1 VFQKNLIHDAG
12 RFPGPGLGTS
22 RWRPGH
28 QGAGSATASMNFTR
42 SAFPSYIK
50 REAQRHESFFTICI
64 LAFQLRAYH
73 CPSAFL
79 LANGR
84 CANPFINLYY

>member
-1 VFQKNLIHDAG
+1 MMLAVSPVPVWETG
-12 RFPGPGLGTS
+12 

-50 REAQRHESFFTICI
+50 REAQRHESFFTIRI
-64 LAFQLRAYH
+64 LAF
-73 CPSAFL
+73 
-79 LANGR
+79 
-84 CANPFINLYY
+84 